1 MYQCWIWQVCF
12 RRQRATPEGRNVYVV
27 VMSSLHVE
35 PSSLS
40 MQLLNLDTKERLQM
54 ELSGLR
60 GNMVRLKINEVNP
73 LSKRYEPP
81 IGDVLVKEPEKDKW
95 VTVLSWLYCLFQHLM
110 TGSLWDFAFVYCV
123 CSNLLWFLRLFS
135 CAPSCACTVDSSLL
149 WCGLSD
155 CSHLSVVS
163 VPVCI

>member
-1 MYQCWIWQVCF
+1 MLNMTNKRLCF

-27 VMSSLHVE
+27 VMSSLRVE

-81 IGDVLVKEPEKDKW
+81 IGDVLVKEPEKDK
-95 VTVLSWLYCLFQHLM
+95 
-110 TGSLWDFAFVYCV
+110 
-123 CSNLLWFLRLFS
+123 
-135 CAPSCACTVDSSLL
+135 
-149 WCGLSD
+149 
-155 CSHLSVVS
+155 
-163 VPVCI
+163 